1 MALLRDVAN
10 TGSGQRRRT
19 MTRKL
24 ATFAYAAALL
34 ALSPVHGAKSQTTLQ
49 GQGTVRALVIG
60 IDDYLYVPRL
70 RGATADARDLE
81 NTLRGIGVTDMRV
94 MINASATRGSL
105 LVAFQQLVDRTQP
118 GDTIFLSLSGH
129 GAPEPERV
137 KGSEPDGMDAVFLLA
152 GFDPT
157 SRERNGEK
165 ILDKEFNHFIRIIEE
180 RGAKV
185 VFIAD
190 TCSGGGLA
198 RDVDIRASEMS
209 YRAVKYTP
217 IQDNIQ
223 PVADRVDALA
233 TPSNFKASLF
243 LAAVDKQSK
252 VPEIRVPGV
261 GFRGALSYAVAR
273 GLEGAA
279 DLDSDGVITA
289 SELFDYSS
297 RVAYQMSDQ
306 RQKIVT
312 VSGQDAD
319 PKTTVIVSS
328 DRGIAVVP
336 GTPAGKVETVA
347 PTQVPKTS
355 PPPAATKPTPEQQ
368 QAVKPTAPAKVETA
382 KKPDP
387 AIPAASAMRIRVAAL
402 DGRPVYFEG
411 ISTQV
416 DYQVVQPGDNPDLI
430 WDTSSREVVANG
442 DVIARN
448 VDRND
453 IPGLIERV
461 AAINWL
467 KKRVA
472 RSPQSIR
479 VMPDDRVHQAGSRV
493 DVEIQGLSGR
503 SLVLFNIAGDGTV
516 QFLYP
521 VGNDPAQRRDPVY
534 HLQVQVQP
542 PFGADQI
549 IAISSQKPLL
559 DLKNAVKGLDGR
571 RNPLMAADL
580 IAKYAGADA
589 LVGSAGLY
597 TSQ

>member
-1 MALLRDVAN
+1 MK
-10 TGSGQRRRT
+10 
-19 MTRKL
+19 RKL
-24 ATFAYAAALL
+24 AILACAAVLLTLPAL
-34 ALSPVHGAKSQTTLQ
+34 HGARAQTTLS
-49 GQGTVRALVIG
+49 GPGTIRALVIG

-70 RGATADARDLE
+70 RGATADARDIE
-81 NTLRGIGVTDMRV
+81 NTLRGLGVTDLRV

-105 LVAFQQLVDRTQP
+105 LVAFQQLVDRTEP
-118 GDTIFLSLSGH
+118 GDTVFLSLSGH
-129 GAPEPERV
+129 GAQEPERV

-152 GFDPT
+152 GFDPS

-165 ILDKEFNHFIRIIEE
+165 ILDKEFNHFIRKIEE
-180 RGAKV
+180 RGGKV
-185 VFIAD
+185 LFIAD

-198 RDVDIRASEMS
+198 REVDVRGSEMS

-223 PVADRVDALA
+223 PVADRTDALS
-233 TPSNFKASLF
+233 TPSSFKASLF

-279 DLDSDGVITA
+279 DLDGNGAITA
-289 SELFDYSS
+289 SELFEYST

-312 VSGQDAD
+312 VSGQDSD
-319 PKTTVIVSS
+319 PKTTVIATS

-336 GTPAGKVETVA
+336 GGRPADPQAAEPA
-347 PTQVPKTS
+347 PGPAPKAQQPAPPPVKPAS
-355 PPPAATKPTPEQQ
+355 PPQQAAKPAPAPAAKTE
-368 QAVKPTAPAKVETA
+368 VA
-382 KKPDP
+382 KKPAAP
-387 AIPAASAMRIRVAAL
+387 VPAASAMRIRVAAL
-402 DGRPVYFEG
+402 DGRPVYFDG
-411 ISTQV
+411 IGAQV
-416 DYQVVQPGDNPDLI
+416 DYQIVQPSDNPDFV

-467 KKRVA
+467 KSRVS
-472 RSPQSIR
+472 RTPQAIR
-479 VMPDDRVHQAGSRV
+479 VKPDDRVHRAGSRV
-493 DVEIQGLSGR
+493 DVEVPDLLGR
-503 SLVLFNIAGDGTV
+503 FLVLFNIAGDGTV

-521 VGNDPAQRRDPVY
+521 VSGDPVQRRDAIY
-534 HLQVQVQP
+534 RLQVQVRP

-549 IAISSQKPLL
+549 IAVSSQKALNEFK
-559 DLKNAVKGLDGR
+559 DAIKGLDGR
-571 RNPLMAADL
+571 RNPLMVADL
-580 IAKYAGADA
+580 VAKYAGPDA
-589 LVGSAGLY
+589 LVGSAALY